1 MNYKILIFILL
12 LISCTT
18 TNYKQGEKLYNTTGF
33 AYIFNLKDYEEK
45 IVNKKYDSR
54 SMAISHHFLKPGTS
68 LKITNPETGKNIIL
82 KTTNKVKY
90 PNFYKVLI
98 TNEVA
103 KNLKINKDIPYVEIQ
118 ELKLNKSFVAKKAK
132 MFNEEKKIFNSAPVE
147 KVKIDNI
154 SVMEKSKVEK
164 IKKFSIII
172 AEFYSNDSAKLLKNK
187 LIKDL
192 PTLDKSK
199 LTINVKNSQ
208 NVQLLSGPYDSI
220 NLLEKDYMTIKKIG
234 FEELEILLN
243 D

>member
-1 MNYKILIFILL
+1 M
-12 LISCTT
+12 
-18 TNYKQGEKLYNTTGF
+18 
-33 AYIFNLKDYEEK
+33 
-45 IVNKKYDSR
+45 
-54 SMAISHHFLKPGTS
+54 
-68 LKITNPETGKNIIL
+68 
-82 KTTNKVKY
+82 
-90 PNFYKVLI
+90 
-98 TNEVA
+98 
-103 KNLKINKDIPYVEIQ
+103 EIQ